1 MNEQTKAT
9 NILQVPLKQSAVILD
24 IDKSKIDLDSVLPLC
39 QILIQLKSE
48 TANMII
54 DRKPLNHTV
63 ETLSTFL
70 KTVEISYAYE
80 FNDAAPDDKSILDG
94 GVKGFEHISFDWVL
108 GLRKYLFSKDITIP
122 TVGKNLNF
130 SSFFSHLLSTFDDA
144 RSTRNH
150 HQSMEW
156 NNSK

>member
-24 IDKSKIDLDSVLPLC
+24 IDKSKIDLDSILPIC

-108 GLRKYLFSKDITIP
+108 GLCKYIP
-122 TVGKNLNF
+122 
-130 SSFFSHLLSTFDDA
+130 
-144 RSTRNH
+144 
-150 HQSMEW
+150 
-156 NNSK
+156 

>member
-1 MNEQTKAT
+1 M
-9 NILQVPLKQSAVILD
+9 LQVPLKQSAVILD

-108 GLRKYLFSKDITIP
+108 GLCKYIFLKKDHQYQQWQYMTTLYFHLF
-122 TVGKNLNF
+122 
-130 SSFFSHLLSTFDDA
+130 
-144 RSTRNH
+144 
-150 HQSMEW
+150 QSPFIHI
-156 NNSK
+156 